1 MWLLTKGVAEDFCC
15 TLTRQTDAR
24 SCTGAS
30 QRLPRSSIVKLGLAG
45 QLQIGERNDLQH

>member
-15 TLTRQTDAR
+15 TLIRQTDAR

-30 QRLPRSSIVKLGLAG
+30 QRLPAA
-45 QLQIGERNDLQH
+45 QLSNLDWRGNCR